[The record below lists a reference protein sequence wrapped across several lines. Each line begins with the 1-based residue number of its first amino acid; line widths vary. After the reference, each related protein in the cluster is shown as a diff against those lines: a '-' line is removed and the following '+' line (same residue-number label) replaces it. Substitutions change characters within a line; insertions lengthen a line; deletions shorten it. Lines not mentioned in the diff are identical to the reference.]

1 MKLTEAKLKQ
11 MIAEALKNKRLQD
24 FGIPTRDDEL
34 RAKLGDE
41 KFDKIQSL
49 DKQQADMMKQA
60 FDPNY
65 PRDLNRETF
74 ASLLE
79 PYGFE
84 QRINRTILDNGYLGS
99 YRFETYEGES
109 KSFYVRY
116 KVIYSRLPGH
126 RDKKPYIEYSI
137 EIADYNAGDV
147 YLRDRAYIE
156 IPDMFELDVRN
167 DEDVQTIISLI
178 INRTGDQIIKAI
190 EAK

>member
-1 MKLTEAKLKQ
+1 MKLTETKLKQ

-24 FGIPTRDDEL
+24 FGIPTPDDEL

-60 FDPNY
+60 FDSNY
-65 PRDLNRETF
+65 PRDLKRETF

-84 QRINRTILDNGYLGS
+84 KRINRTILDNGYLGS

-116 KVIYSRLPGH
+116 KPI
-126 RDKKPYIEYSI
+126 
-137 EIADYNAGDV
+137 
-147 YLRDRAYIE
+147 
-156 IPDMFELDVRN
+156 
-167 DEDVQTIISLI
+167 
-178 INRTGDQIIKAI
+178 
-190 EAK
+190 

>member
-1 MKLTEAKLKQ
+1 MKLTESKLKQ
-11 MIAEALKNKRLQD
+11 MIVEALKNKNLQD
-24 FGIPTRDDEL
+24 FGIPTPDDEL

-41 KFDKIQSL
+41 TYGKIQSL
-49 DKQQADMMKQA
+49 DKSQADMMKQT

-84 QRINRTILDNGYLGS
+84 QKLNRTILDNGYQGT
-99 YRFETYEGES
+99 YRFETHQRES
-109 KSFYVRY
+109 KTFYVRY
-116 KVIYSRLPGH
+116 KTIYSR
-126 RDKKPYIEYSI
+126 RDKKSYIEYVI
-137 EIADYNAGDV
+137 EVWDMTIADAHIKERG
-147 YLRDRAYIE
+147 YIK

-167 DEDVQTIISLI
+167 DEDAQTMVSLI
-178 INRTGDQIIKAI
+178 INRTHDQIIKAI

>member
-24 FGIPTRDDEL
+24 FGISTPDDEL
-34 RAKLGDE
+34 RVKLGDE

-49 DKQQADMMKQA
+49 DKNQADMMKQT

-84 QRINRTILDNGYLGS
+84 QKLNRTILDNGYQGS
-99 YRFETYEGES
+99 YKFETHQRES
-109 KSFYVRY
+109 KTFYVRY
-116 KVIYSRLPGH
+116 KVIYSR
-126 RDKKPYIEYSI
+126 RDKKSYIEYVI
-137 EIADYNAGDV
+137 EIADYGAGSADF
-147 YLRDRAYIE
+147 RDRGYIA

-167 DEDVQTIISLI
+167 DEDAQTMVSLI

-190 EAK
+190 EAN